1 MWSRRSTH
9 SYSRSL
15 SDTNE
20 VAIVDLVYFGGI
32 NHLSGFDN
40 KVPGNPATKQLVRNR
55 TQHYRWQLKFVTL
68 LIHVSQLDT
77 CTLKLFHLVDT
88 SSPPYLKRTLIP

>member
-20 VAIVDLVYFGGI
+20 VAIVDLIYFGGI

-55 TQHYRWQLKFVTL
+55 TQRCRWQLKFVTL
-68 LIHVSQLDT
+68 SSHESPLAT
-77 CTLKLFHLVDT
+77 CTLKLSYPVET
-88 SSPPYLKRTLIP
+88 GSPP